1 MCIVSYSAQ
10 FGMEPDIIVVFY
22 NNVPHYKIRRLKEP
36 GIVCGRGRGL
46 RVAFLVLIIAICLYG
61 VIDSIRLAWMC
72 DDAFISFRYAKNL
85 VNGLGLVYNAGEY
98 VDGYTNFLWTML
110 FALGLKFG
118 IDPVK
123 LSQVLGI
130 ASYALTVLMFLLLT
144 RWIARKDGGAYIYF
158 PLTALA
164 LSLHHDQHV
173 YATSGLETSFFV
185 LLISIGFWATLA
197 ARGRASFFLAGLILT
212 LSILTRPEGLLFYVA
227 AFVYLM
233 MVSRERRANI
243 LFYLLPLVL
252 IYLPYW
258 IWHLWYYGY
267 PFPNTYYAK
276 SAHLPYYIQGFRYLI
291 LYFKTYYVLLAV
303 PFFLIA
309 CTVAFARRSR
319 SRFFRDAVC
328 PDTASRRAIL
338 LAVLFAAPFLLY
350 VLRVGGDFMFARF
363 LLTATPFL
371 FLILECTV
379 NELFAGRTR
388 VAVMVIL
395 TVLTFAR
402 WNQFD
407 RIHRKDIDGITYEP
421 FFYPPGIVEETR
433 EMGER
438 MQEYFRDMPIVVGY
452 FRCMLV
458 YYADFPV
465 ALEIA
470 TGLTD
475 RHIAH
480 QPIDERARPGHEKS
494 APEDYL
500 RERRMNF
507 TFCSVLDTVPYLS
520 NYDIMSVR
528 GMGGSIFIYDNEIM
542 EKLRKQKDIQFVH
555 FPSYLDNYIRQMDQM
570 PREKVLADYHEF
582 RRYYFDY
589 NDDHERERVFK
600 EILHIETGNTI

>member
-1 MCIVSYSAQ
+1 
-10 FGMEPDIIVVFY
+10 
-22 NNVPHYKIRRLKEP
+22 
-36 GIVCGRGRGL
+36 
-46 RVAFLVLIIAICLYG
+46 
-61 VIDSIRLAWMC
+61 MC

-110 FALGLKFG
+110 VALGLRMG

-130 ASYALTVLMFLLLT
+130 ASYALTVLAFLLLT
-144 RWIARKDGGAYIYF
+144 RWIARKDGAAYLYF

-197 ARGRASFFLAGLILT
+197 ARRRASFLLAGLILT
-212 LSILTRPEGLLFYVA
+212 LSVFTRPEGLLFYA
-227 AFVYLM
+227 MSLVYLM
-233 MVSRERRANI
+233 MVSRRRRANI
-243 LFYLLPLVL
+243 VFYLLPLALLYV
-252 IYLPYW
+252 PYW

-276 SAHLPYYIQGFRYLI
+276 SAHLPYYSQGFRYLM

-309 CTVAFARRSR
+309 CAVTFARRSR
-319 SRFFRDAVC
+319 GRFFRDAVC
-328 PDTASRRAIL
+328 PDTTSRRAIL
-338 LAVLFAAPFLLY
+338 LAVLFAAPFLFY

-363 LLTATPFL
+363 LLPATPFL

-379 NELFAGRTR
+379 NELFVGRVR
-388 VAVMVIL
+388 VAVMIL
-395 TVLTFAR
+395 LTALTFTR

-407 RIHRKDIDGITYEP
+407 KIHRKAIDGITYEP
-421 FFYPPGIVEETR
+421 FFYPPGIVENTR
-433 EMGER
+433 AMGER
-438 MQEYFRDMPIVVGY
+438 MREYYRDMPIVVGY

-475 RHIAH
+475 RYIAH
-480 QPIDERARPGHEKS
+480 QPIDERARPGHEKV
-494 APEDYL
+494 PPDEYL

-520 NYDIMSVR
+520 NYDIMSVH
-528 GMGGSIFIYDNEIM
+528 GMGGSIYIYDNEIM
-542 EKLRKQKDIQFVH
+542 EKLRKYPGIQFVH
-555 FPSYLDNYIRQMDQM
+555 FPSFLDNYMRNINSM
-570 PREKVLADYHEF
+570 PMEKVRTDYDKF
-582 RRYYFDY
+582 RAYYFDY
-589 NDDHERERVFK
+589 NDDPERERIFQ
-600 EILHIETGNTI
+600 EILHINTGNTI